1 MAVGISLCVLAALV
15 LTVRACG
22 QAPLS
27 PSVLQGDS
35 AQEGSWPWQASL
47 HVNGQYS
54 CGGSLINSD
63 WVLTS
68 AACLIWSSTNASL
81 WTVYLGRQ
89 TQLGMNPHEVTRGV
103 QTIIFYPFTFDITPN
118 NIALLKLRNPVNF
131 TDYIQPICLAD
142 TNSSFHRCT
151 SCWLTGWGNMTDG
164 KCKLCFPWNHRESSG
179 V

>member
-47 HVNGQYS
+47 HVNGQYW

-68 AACLIWSSTNASL
+68 AACFRWSTSVASY

-89 TQLGMNPHEVTRGV
+89 TQLGSNPHEVSRGV
-103 QTIIFYPFTFDITPN
+103 QTIILYPISVDNLYN
-118 NIALLKLRNPVNF
+118 NIALVKLSSPVIF

-142 TNSSFHRCT
+142 ANSSFHRCT

-164 KCKLCFPWNHRESSG
+164 SRLI
-179 V
+179 